1 MIMIRVSQSSDL
13 EVSLDTWVS
22 TVLIT
27 ASLSM
32 EILQTLKSQEE
43 SRTSLLPTDRHCLK
57 SVLAVQLTLH
67 HSSISSISMLSLKE
81 DRIHTIFCCYWLM
94 VQSMICHKLKNLS
107 SNCPT
112 KHAQSSLLVLVMPT
126 LMQWKS
132 LMEMVAYSELILEGL
147 VCVILCSL

>member
-1 MIMIRVSQSSDL
+1 MSVQLTTLLQTVILQARLLSTILETIISMRARFTKLAKLLSHMIMTRVSQSSDL
-13 EVSLDTWVS
+13 EAFLDTWAS

-67 HSSISSISMLSLKE
+67 LSSISSTSMLSLKE
-81 DRIHTIFCCYWLM
+81 DRIHTIFCCY
-94 VQSMICHKLKNLS
+94 
-107 SNCPT
+107 
-112 KHAQSSLLVLVMPT
+112 
-126 LMQWKS
+126 
-132 LMEMVAYSELILEGL
+132 
-147 VCVILCSL
+147 